1 MENVVKKYAVKLEE
15 EIVNQEDPDYLHGAT
30 NYKGY
35 DWLDTKVIST
45 GSEFDT
51 KEDAIAFAKDCMS
64 KVKEEDRRNYEIEEI
79 NYGYANYHG
88 YTDVNPFEIVRIVSD
103 KTIEIKAMD
112 AKPLPWKRDFH
123 AGGFFGHT
131 SNQRDQK
138 WEITSIEEATPF
150 RIRKSKY
157 GQWKSADG
165 SRFGLAE
172 KPRKFYD
179 YNF

>member
-1 MENVVKKYAVKLEE
+1 MKA
-15 EIVNQEDPDYLHGAT
+15 
-30 NYKGY
+30 
-35 DWLDTKVIST
+35 
-45 GSEFDT
+45 
-51 KEDAIAFAKDCMS
+51 KE
-64 KVKEEDRRNYEIEEI
+64 
-79 NYGYANYHG
+79 
-88 YTDVNPFEIVRIVSD
+88 
-103 KTIEIKAMD
+103 
-112 AKPLPWKRDFH
+112 LPWKRDFH

-157 GQWKSADG
+157 GNWKSADG
-165 SRFGLAE
+165 SHFGLAR